1 MVHFYDDRCTPS
13 NYWKLDSGQDRD
25 KRVLRSDMK
34 RAQFPTNK
42 ATSTTRLRELF
53 IRCQRGLLSYERLP
67 SRDLKLFAAQRAL
80 PVTPGQKPTVAAL
93 KAQLEQADDDGTF
106 DRFTDLPP
114 ELRQLVYTFYFK
126 SLEHPVPSR
135 HYDHLKC
142 QPPITFASR
151 DTRRESL
158 PLFYESCVF
167 LATTMWEPRSSLR
180 DFTAALSPDSSAF
193 FRSTSTHNFA
203 RIKRLDLYLGELDTK
218 IVLDLNN
225 TNDPVSVEYGFGFY
239 FSDDAGF
246 EAHVEGGKRVLIEL
260 CTIAMSIATREGP
273 HKLQQ
278 SDLIHLYNTVRSILY

>member
-1 MVHFYDDRCTPS
+1 MAPSIASLIYRLNFVSWFTLSTSSLWNTPS
-13 NYWKLDSGQDRD
+13 PLG
-25 KRVLRSDMK
+25 
-34 RAQFPTNK
+34 TTI
-42 ATSTTRLRELF
+42 TS
-53 IRCQRGLLSYERLP
+53 S
-67 SRDLKLFAAQRAL
+67 
-80 PVTPGQKPTVAAL
+80 VT
-93 KAQLEQADDDGTF
+93 
-106 DRFTDLPP
+106 
-114 ELRQLVYTFYFK
+114 
-126 SLEHPVPSR
+126 
-135 HYDHLKC
+135 
-142 QPPITFASR
+142 PITFASR

-193 FRSTSTHNFA
+193 FGSTFTHNFA

-246 EAHVEGGKRVLIEL
+246 EAHVEGRKRVLIEL
-260 CTIAMSIATREGP
+260 CTFAMSIATREGP